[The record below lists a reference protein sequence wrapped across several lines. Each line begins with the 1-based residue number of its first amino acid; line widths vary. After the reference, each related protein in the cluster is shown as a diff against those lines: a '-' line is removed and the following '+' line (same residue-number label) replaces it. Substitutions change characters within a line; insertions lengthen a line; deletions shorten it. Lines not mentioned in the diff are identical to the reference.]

1 MSKAQY
7 GFTLIELLAVL
18 GILSLLLALVPPMLN
33 NVIDGAQ
40 LKNTKREI
48 ISGLRFSRSKAVAS
62 RQPVTFAVNL
72 TESTMTVDGNNRD
85 ISLPED
91 VRLTIRTAP
100 SEQLSEH
107 ESVVR
112 FYPDGSSTGGQLRF
126 QRGNRLSYIID
137 VNWLTGRVTGIEE

>member
-1 MSKAQY
+1 MSKLQY

-48 ISGLRFSRSKAVAS
+48 ISALRFARSKAVAS

-72 TESTMTVDGNNRD
+72 TEGTMTVDGKNREL
-85 ISLPED
+85 SLPAD
-91 VRLTIRTAP
+91 VRFTVSTAP
-100 SEQLSEH
+100 SEQLSDH

-126 QRGNRLSYIID
+126 QRGDRNAYIID
-137 VNWLTGRVTGIEE
+137 VNWLTGRVTGNEE